1 MAGFF
6 KKLLT
11 KFSRGTR
18 IDWDELEAD
27 LVTADIGIRRAMN
40 IVDQLRES
48 RGLDAEN
55 LVESTREVIRQAF
68 PATPPTLPAPLEGY
82 PLVILVVGVNGTG
95 KPPPPPNWAICCKNR
110 AARCFWPPRTPSGP
124 PPWNNSKAGRKN

>member
-68 PATPPTLPAPLEGY
+68 PATPPSLPAPPEGY

-95 KPPPPPNWAICCKNR
+95 KTTS
-110 AARCFWPPRTPSGP
+110 AAKLGHLLQKQGGKVLLAAADTFRP
-124 PPWNNSKAGRKN
+124 PPWNSSKAGRKN

>member
-40 IVDQLRES
+40 IVHQLRES

-55 LVESTREVIRQAF
+55 LVETTREVIRQAF
-68 PATPPTLPAPLEGY
+68 PATPPSLPAP
-82 PLVILVVGVNGTG
+82 P
-95 KPPPPPNWAICCKNR
+95 
-110 AARCFWPPRTPSGP
+110 
-124 PPWNNSKAGRKN
+124 